1 MNESE
6 EITMKEIVGY
16 TDDNRKQYILSID
29 DIDPAGQALNRLILK
44 ARARNTNDN
53 YERVI
58 V

>member
-1 MNESE
+1 
-6 EITMKEIVGY
+6 MKEIVGY